1 MFRLLTAT
9 ALAATLAAGSAY
21 AQDRTVVN
29 FLHKYPEPESMAF
42 FDAAVAAY
50 EEANP
55 DIDIVMEAVADEPYK
70 DKIRVLMASDQVP
83 DIFFSWSGEFGRKFA
98 RDGRTYDLTEA
109 LAGPEWE
116 GRFSE
121 AALDPL
127 RFEGHQFGIPTNVNA
142 KYIVYNT
149 AIFEEN
155 GLEEPE
161 TFAEFLALLE
171 TLKENGV
178 TPIAY
183 GNAAPWAATH
193 YIGDFFAKY
202 VPDEVR
208 TADYQLLA
216 DPDDLYTHPG
226 YVEALETYKMLSD
239 SGYFNRGSNALPHAA
254 ARGSFFAGRTAMM
267 FIELVEFYM
276 VPGSG
281 LEEAGWDFFA
291 IPPIEGA
298 EGNQALLT
306 GAPEGFLI
314 SADTKVA
321 EEALD
326 FINFLTSPEMASD
339 YVKTTGMTSAVIGSV
354 TSETATPEVLA
365 GLARLEEADGMA
377 LWLDTDMDTQSANV
391 ILAAGQGLLSGDAT
405 PEAVMADVRTAA
417 IAEQATR

>member
-1 MFRLLTAT
+1 MIRLLTGT
-9 ALAATLAAGSAY
+9 ALCATLTASAAF
-21 AQDRTVVN
+21 AQDKTTIS
-29 FLHKYPEPESMAF
+29 FIHKYPEPESMAF
-42 FDAAVAAY
+42 FEKAVAAY

-55 DIDIVMEAVADEPYK
+55 DIDVVMEAVADDPYK

-98 RDGRTYDLTEA
+98 RDGRTLDLTEA
-109 LAGPEWE
+109 LEGEDWE

-127 RFEGHQFGIPTNVNA
+127 RFEGRQFGIPTNVNA
-142 KYIVYNT
+142 KYMVYN
-149 AIFEEN
+149 ASIFEEY
-155 GLEEPE
+155 GLDEPE
-161 TFAEFLALLE
+161 TFGEFISILD
-171 TLKENGV
+171 TLKENNV

-183 GNAAPWAATH
+183 GNQVPWAATH

-202 VPDEVR
+202 VPNDVR

-216 DPDDLYTHPG
+216 EPDELYTHPG
-226 YVEALETYKMLSD
+226 YIEALQQYADLGE
-239 SGYFNRGSNALPHAA
+239 YFNRGANALPHAA

-267 FIELVEFYM
+267 YIELVEFYM

-291 IPPIEGA
+291 LPPVEGA
-298 EGNQALLT
+298 EGNQNLLT

-314 SADTKVA
+314 SADTEVA

-326 FINFLTSPEMASD
+326 FIKFITAPNMAKD

-354 TSETATPEVLA
+354 TEETASEEVIA
-365 GLARLEEADGMA
+365 GLERLERADGMA

-391 ILAAGQGLLSGDAT
+391 ILAAGQALLSGDVT
-405 PEAVMADVRTAA
+405 PEEVMADVRETAL
-417 IAEQATR
+417 EVQATR